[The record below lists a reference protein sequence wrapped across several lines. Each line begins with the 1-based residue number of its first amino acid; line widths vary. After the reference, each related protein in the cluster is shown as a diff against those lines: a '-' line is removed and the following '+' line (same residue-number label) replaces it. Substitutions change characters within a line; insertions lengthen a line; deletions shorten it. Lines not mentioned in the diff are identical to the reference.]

1 VSQKEKKIEKERKK
15 KRKKGR
21 RMSKKKKAS
30 GLERGPVKTLAV
42 FLSFPEVPGMFL
54 TPHGSPQCL

>member
-1 VSQKEKKIEKERKK
+1 
-15 KRKKGR
+15 
-21 RMSKKKKAS
+21 MSKKKKAS